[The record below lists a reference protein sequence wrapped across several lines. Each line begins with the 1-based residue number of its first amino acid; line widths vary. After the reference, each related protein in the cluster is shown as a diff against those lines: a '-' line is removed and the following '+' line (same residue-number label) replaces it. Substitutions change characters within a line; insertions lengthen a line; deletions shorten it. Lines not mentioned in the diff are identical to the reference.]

1 MTKKERIKLESMDL
15 RQLREV
21 EDQLCTAMRE
31 CSETLCS
38 VRGEIMM
45 RIRENYEA
53 KQEGR
58 EPDALDK
65 ALEDLLPGDGWRF
78 LQNGEMKRAGD
89 EWKYAVGVSEW
100 RPVICPGETYYDTG
114 ITIVRRRVP

>member
-38 VRGEIMM
+38 VR
-45 RIRENYEA
+45 R
-53 KQEGR
+53 
-58 EPDALDK
+58 
-65 ALEDLLPGDGWRF
+65 
-78 LQNGEMKRAGD
+78 
-89 EWKYAVGVSEW
+89 VS
-100 RPVICPGETYYDTG
+100 
-114 ITIVRRRVP
+114 

>member
-38 VRGEIMM
+38 VRGEITM
-45 RIRENYEA
+45 RIREKYADHSKEWF
-53 KQEGR
+53 
-58 EPDALDK
+58 PVVC
-65 ALEDLLPGDGWRF
+65 PGDVFR
-78 LQNGEMKRAGD
+78 
-89 EWKYAVGVSEW
+89 
-100 RPVICPGETYYDTG
+100 DTG
-114 ITIVRRRVP
+114 ERIARRRL